1 METEALW
8 ERVRPHVLRH
18 PLTAPDPA
26 ALAKLHGLLA
36 FAHELVAV
44 EPQDYQAAIAY
55 LLLAF
60 RSSVFVL
67 GRQTGKDW
75 LAALFVVWESIVRP
89 NSRILVVSEAQ
100 RQSDLLAERAMSFV
114 ARSAEAF
121 DSVAESSR
129 ERVRFRNGSEAYFL
143 PSTGAIRGLT
153 EVTRAIVNEARGV
166 PDEAYEAVTPMLSRL
181 AGSLCVFSTPMGRAG
196 KLYAFYQ
203 DPAFAAMQLP
213 SSVNVYLDR
222 AFLEAEKLRMDAD
235 AYQREY
241 LADFSDVAG
250 AFFSSE
256 SVERA
261 RREYGLAEARE
272 DGRDYVIGF
281 DPARVRDS
289 SVVTVVS
296 RDRDGNL
303 RVEAIRDFV
312 NVPFV
317 DQLAVIRW
325 LAQAFRPLRVVVEY
339 GGLGIGPCEELER
352 AGLPV
357 SRFVPTVASKLE
369 AYGHLKNR
377 LEKGQLAIPASHT
390 KLAVEL
396 RMFAFKVTDAGHV
409 TLHHLAGQGDDF
421 ADSLCFAV
429 WGLRGRPGG
438 GPGAV
443 RMLLG
448 PFRQRDP
455 VADRIAER
463 LRRDG

>member
-1 METEALW
+1 MT
-8 ERVRPHVLRH
+8 
-18 PLTAPDPA
+18 
-26 ALAKLHGLLA
+26 
-36 FAHELVAV
+36 
-44 EPQDYQAAIAY
+44 
-55 LLLAF
+55 
-60 RSSVFVL
+60 
-67 GRQTGKDW
+67 

-89 NSRILVVSEAQ
+89 NSRNLVVSEAQ
-100 RQSDLLAERAMSFV
+100 RQSDLLAERAMAFV

-213 SSVNVYLDR
+213 SSANVYLDR
-222 AFLEAEKLRMDAD
+222 AFLEAEKLRMDVD
-235 AYQREY
+235 GYQREY
-241 LADFSDVAG
+241 LAEFSDIAG

-256 SVERA
+256 SIERA

-272 DGRDYVIGF
+272 DGKDYAIGF

-296 RDRDGNL
+296 RDADGNL

-325 LAQAFRPLRVVVEY
+325 LAQTFRPLRVVVEY

-421 ADSLCFAV
+421 ADSLCFAAWAFRRGV
-429 WGLRGRPGG
+429 DRPGAARIVLRPQRRSDPFAPRAPAGG
-438 GPGAV
+438 GP
-443 RMLLG
+443 
-448 PFRQRDP
+448 RQIPLD
-455 VADRIAER
+455 
-463 LRRDG
+463 